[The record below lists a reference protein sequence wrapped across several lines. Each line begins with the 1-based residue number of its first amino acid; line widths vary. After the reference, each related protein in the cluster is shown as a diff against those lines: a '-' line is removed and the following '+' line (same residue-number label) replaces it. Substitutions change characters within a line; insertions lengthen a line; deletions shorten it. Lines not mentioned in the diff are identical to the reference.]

1 MSPVHLLK
9 LGSEVLPIVIVLTI
23 PRLLGQLYA
32 HLMQHTIPL
41 DHCTHYNSPCHMET
55 ILEKEMYNIH
65 RRRLSK
71 S

>member
-23 PRLLGQLYA
+23 PRLLGKNYS

-41 DHCTHYNSPCHMET
+41 DHCAHYHPPCHMET
-55 ILEKEMYNIH
+55 ILE
-65 RRRLSK
+65 
-71 S
+71 